1 MSSRSSGRRR
11 ICSVLSAGL
20 VIALT
25 GALALDEAHG
35 ASTPAASA
43 KPAPSSTASPSK
55 ATPAKPGLAKK
66 SAVHTRKEIHNL
78 SSTEIANYRKGVAL
92 MQSRAFSDPTSW
104 IYQANMHGYPANSAI
119 CPVVGTPQ
127 PQWSTCQHGSFFF
140 LAWHRMYLYYFER
153 ILQAAVRQ
161 AIGNPTYTF
170 SLPFWNYENAS
181 HRDLPEPFRKPASTA
196 TNPLYVAQRTSNC
209 NNGQTC
215 VSAADV
221 SDSVALGLIPF
232 CSCSGGS
239 CTGCTT
245 GISSDESFGGGFIPA
260 PNHSANVPGELELQP
275 HAQVHN
281 AVGGD
286 TGWMSYF
293 TCAARDPIFW
303 LHHANIDRLWQVWLN
318 KTGGRK
324 NPIANG
330 TWATQTFTFFDENK
344 QPVTLT
350 GCQILNMATQLDYK
364 YEGVAVN
371 NIQLCSGAAPAAVE
385 AVAPPVAALKTL
397 AATAPAETRLGN
409 APVLVK
415 VALPAEAGAHMRSL
429 ASATPKPGRLRLAVE
444 GIKVLHPGAIYQ
456 VYLNLPAG
464 QKPDPASASFLGN
477 ISIFAEPEHS
487 EAITR
492 TFDLSSKMKALGTK
506 GEVQLTFVR
515 EQLGRTASV
524 KAAAAPAGEPDSFLS
539 FTRVSILER

>member
-11 ICSVLSAGL
+11 ISRAVSAGL
-20 VIALT
+20 VLLLGGGWAL
-25 GALALDEAHG
+25 GATRSAE
-35 ASTPAASA
+35 AASA
-43 KPAPSSTASPSK
+43 TATTTK
-55 ATPAKPGLAKK
+55 ATKASKTVPAKLA
-66 SAVHTRKEIHNL
+66 VVRTRKEIHNL
-78 SSTEIANYRKGVAL
+78 SSTEITNYRKGVAL
-92 MQSRAFSDPTSW
+92 MQSRAFTDPTSW
-104 IYQANMHGYPANSAI
+104 IYQANMHGFPTNNAI

-153 ILQAAVRQ
+153 ILQASIRQ
-161 AIGNPTYTF
+161 AIGNPTYSF
-170 SLPFWNYENAS
+170 SLPFWNYESAS
-181 HRDLPEPFRKPASTA
+181 HRDLPAPFRSPANSS
-196 TNPLYVAQRTSNC
+196 NPLYVAQRASNC
-209 NNGQTC
+209 NSGQPC

-221 SDSVALGLIPF
+221 SDTTALGLIPF

-245 GISSDESFGGGFIPA
+245 GISSDESFGGGLIPA

-275 HAQVHN
+275 HAPIHN
-281 AVGGD
+281 AVGGN

-344 QPVTLT
+344 TAVTMT
-350 GCQILNMATQLDYK
+350 GCQILNMATQLGYK

-371 NIQLCSGAAPAAVE
+371 NVQLCPSAAAAAVE
-385 AVAPPVAALKTL
+385 AAAPPVAASKTL
-397 AATAPAETRLGN
+397 AFSPPAETRLGN
-409 APVLVK
+409 APVMVK
-415 VALPAEAGAHMRSL
+415 IALPAEAGAHMRSI
-429 ASATPKPGRLRLAVE
+429 AAATPKPGRLRLAVE

-464 QKPDPASASFLGN
+464 QKPDPASPSFLGN

-487 EAITR
+487 EEVTR

-515 EQLGRTASV
+515 ERLGQATAV
-524 KAAAAPAGEPDSFLS
+524 KAGAAAEPDSFLR